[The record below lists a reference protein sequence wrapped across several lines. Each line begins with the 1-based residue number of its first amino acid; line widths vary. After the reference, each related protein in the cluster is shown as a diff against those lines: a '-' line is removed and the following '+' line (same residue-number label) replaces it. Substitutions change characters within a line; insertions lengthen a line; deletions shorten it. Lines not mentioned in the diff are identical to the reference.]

1 MYSGAFNL
9 VPGGVYTPTAAFH
22 RLGIKVAWPCQ
33 FGSDP
38 FSQYVKEQAINEGV
52 DSNFFEDIDGL
63 SLRITTAF
71 SFENE
76 RAFLSY
82 TDLLPKY
89 SYGQLIR
96 KTRP

>member
-1 MYSGAFNL
+1 VYSGAFNL

-38 FSQYVKEQAINEGV
+38 FGRYVKEQAINEGI
-52 DSNFFEDIDGL
+52 DSTFFEGISGP
-63 SLRITTAF
+63 SLCITAAF

-82 TDLLPKY
+82 TNLLPKY
-89 SYGQLIR
+89 SCG
-96 KTRP
+96 